1 MYHNTARP
9 ICCMPHELPS
19 GSYSRK
25 KHDQLQFE
33 KDHRV
38 NGGTPDACI
47 GLLHELSHKREIK
60 RSLQMPIEVIWRH
73 QVLQ

>member
-1 MYHNTARP
+1 
-9 ICCMPHELPS
+9 MPHQLPS
-19 GSYSRK
+19 GAYSRK

-60 RSLQMPIEVIWRH
+60 RSLQMPIEVILRY